1 MTGFNRYYRAFLI
14 ASLLWVLN
22 VRSNFAIL
30 TMLTVNCVLMVRPL
44 SASSLASSFGFLIGV
59 LIVLLYFA
67 PLLYPYCC
75 FSFYVLTVY
84 PHCASS
90 FCKLTECSNC
100 VSSLC
105 VLILHTHRAF
115 SLCVVIVLPQV
126 ASSFCVLILRPP
138 CAFKCLFKCFLL

>member
-1 MTGFNRYYRAFLI
+1 MTGFNRYYRAFL
-14 ASLLWVLN
+14 L
-22 VRSNFAIL
+22 
-30 TMLTVNCVLMVRPL
+30 CVLTLGPQCAFKFCDPDYAHCEL
-44 SASSLASSFGFLIGV
+44 CPNGASSFGFLIGV
-59 LIVLLYFA
+59 LFRL
-67 PLLYPYCC
+67 PHWR
-75 FSFYVLTVY
+75 
-84 PHCASS
+84 PHCASL
-90 FCKLTECSNC
+90 FCTLTVSLLWVLILRPHC

>member
-1 MTGFNRYYRAFLI
+1 MTGFNRYYRAFL
-14 ASLLWVLN
+14 L
-22 VRSNFAIL
+22 
-30 TMLTVNCVLMVRPL
+30 CVLTLGPQCAFKFCDPDYAHCKL
-44 SASSLASSFGFLIGV
+44 CPNGASSFGFLIGV
-59 LIVLLYFA
+59 LIVLPYFA
-67 PLLYPYCC
+67 PLLYPYCG
-75 FSFYVLTVY
+75 FSFYVLIVY

-90 FCKLTECSNC
+90 FCKLTECSYC